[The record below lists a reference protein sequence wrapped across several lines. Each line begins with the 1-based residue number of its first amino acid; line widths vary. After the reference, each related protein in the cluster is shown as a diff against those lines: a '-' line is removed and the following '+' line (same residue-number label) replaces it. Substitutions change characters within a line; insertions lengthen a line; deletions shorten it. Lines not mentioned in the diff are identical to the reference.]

1 MVLDGGAGGVIA
13 PYVETV
19 AQAQALRGAVKLR
32 PIKGERLAAALRDV
46 TTLEPELRACVER
59 WNWDSLLII
68 NTESTPALAH
78 LDELLA
84 VPDLDA
90 VLIGPHD
97 LSCSLGIPE
106 GYDDP
111 HFEAVVLDI
120 IRRARAAGVAAG
132 IHWWR
137 PVERFEAW
145 MDAGLN
151 LIICNGDISAMHAKL
166 AGDITALRRAAGDGG
181 PADGPADAV

>member
-46 TTLEPELRACVER
+46 TTLEPELRVCVER
-59 WNWDSLLII
+59 RNWDSLLII
-68 NTESTPALAH
+68 NTESTPALAR

-90 VLIGPHD
+90 PLIGPHD
-97 LSCSLGIPE
+97 LSGSLGLPE
-106 GYDDP
+106 FYDDP
-111 HFEAVVLDI
+111 
-120 IRRARAAGVAAG
+120 
-132 IHWWR
+132 
-137 PVERFEAW
+137 RFEAGVSSGIHLW
-145 MDAGLN
+145 SPLKRFDAWIKAGPN
-151 LIICNGDISAMHAKL
+151 LMIRNGDISATHAKL
-166 AGDITALRRAAGDGG
+166 ERDITALRRAASQAG
-181 PADGPADAV
+181 PAGGPADAV